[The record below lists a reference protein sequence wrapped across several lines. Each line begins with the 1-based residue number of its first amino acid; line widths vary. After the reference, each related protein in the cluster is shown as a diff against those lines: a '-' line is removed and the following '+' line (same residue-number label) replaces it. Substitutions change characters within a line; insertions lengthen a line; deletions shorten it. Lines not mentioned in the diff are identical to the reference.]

1 MTPQDAKYYG
11 VADGDTV
18 EVQAGTLGERSLRFA
33 DVRVRVS
40 DQFRLEMH
48 IDTDEANAAGI
59 GPGAQGVILASSTDP
74 ERRQN

>member
-1 MTPQDAKYYG
+1 VHMTPQDAQTYG

-18 EVQAGTLGERSLRFA
+18 QVRAGTPGGRALTFA

-40 DQFRLEMH
+40 DRFCLEMH

-59 GPGAQGVILASSTDP
+59 GAGAHGVLIGPDRTD
-74 ERRQN
+74 R